1 MISLYS
7 SASCSKCST
16 LKAQLE
22 KENLEFEVIDD
33 VQKVLDEMD
42 KALTMSVPFVKV
54 NGKYI
59 ISPSIN
65 RIKEEL

>member
-1 MISLYS
+1 MIYLYS
-7 SASCSKCST
+7 TASCSKCSA
-16 LKAQLE
+16 LKQQLE

-33 VQKVLDEMD
+33 LQEVLDEMD

-54 NGKYI
+54 NDKYI